1 MMLDE
6 SNPSVDITHVDM
18 FSYNSN
24 KTASLGPSSADYV
37 LESKD
42 GTDVTFNLIKNSTPV
57 NWTVNL
63 SSADSDG
70 MGGHVMGNRGRR
82 FVVGDHV
89 TATAGTLTVSGR
101 LTTEQP
107 EGAQDSY
114 FEIASGG
121 TVSLSNALTVDNAD
135 FFVRSGGTLSVAQ
148 SQASLVQSGAN
159 LNIDGAATFVSGLY
173 INSGGTV
180 SVGSTGTYSG
190 YMTLNGGRLNV
201 DGTLQGATGGTFDL
215 NSNGGTL
222 SVGAGADLS
231 KVSAF
236 NLYGNGTTNLI
247 SDMTI
252 GTFRT
257 MENKTATLNI
267 ADGHTFTVTTGNNF
281 KDGSNTTING
291 DIALNKNMYLSSG
304 ATVTIASG
312 TVTVGDDGT
321 AGSGTFGNSAGT
333 VNIGAGAMLYLKNPL
348 AAKDMQGTAH
358 TNLAGTVNVSGTLK
372 LKSTN
377 KNSYAGVVK
386 GNLSVLSG
394 GELLVENTSTTWL
407 GIGDD
412 GTLFVAD
419 GGTLTTQ
426 QVVFKTD
433 SSATAAR
440 SFVLASGASYANEII
455 ALRSK
460 NNTVQL
466 GYGEDYVFSRV
477 AFHGNVSGADN
488 EITIDLN
495 GASGLEISLLSSYGS
510 SAALGKLI
518 IRNFDAN
525 LVKIDNFDDDIIS
538 ALNENGVATVNTYL
552 TLHLQA
558 YDVYDNLLD
567 NTTGQWLLQ
576 DGFLSHSLIPEPSQW
591 AALLG
596 LLALGFAA
604 HRRRK

>member
-1 MMLDE
+1 LDE

-42 GTDVTFNLIKNSTPV
+42 GTDVTFNLVKNSTPV

-63 SSADSDG
+63 ATADSDG
-70 MGGHVMGNRGRR
+70 AGGHVMGNRGRR

-107 EGAQDSY
+107 AGAQDSY

-121 TVSLSNALTVDNAD
+121 TVSLSNVLTLDNAD

-159 LNIDGAATFVSGLY
+159 LNIDGSATFVSGLY

-180 SVGSTGTYSG
+180 SVGSTGTFSG
-190 YMTLNGGRLNV
+190 YMTLTGGRLNV
-201 DGTLQGATGGTFDL
+201 DGTLQGATGGMFDL

-222 SVGAGADLS
+222 YVGAGADLS

-236 NLYGNGTTNLI
+236 NLYDNGTTNLI

-257 MENKTATLNI
+257 IENKTATLNI
-267 ADGHTFTVTTGNNF
+267 ADGHTLTVTTGNNF
-281 KDGSNTTING
+281 KEGSNTTING

-304 ATVTIASG
+304 TTVTIASG

-321 AGSGTFGNSAGT
+321 AGASTFGNSAGT

-407 GIGDD
+407 GIGDG

-419 GGTLTTQ
+419 GGALTTQ
-426 QVVFKTD
+426 QVIFKTD

-477 AFHGNVSGADN
+477 AFHSNISGAEN
-488 EITIDLN
+488 EMTIDLN

-538 ALNENGVATVNTYL
+538 ALNENGVATVNTFL

-604 HRRRK
+604 YRRRK